1 MTTARIS
8 FLDDS
13 GKEIK
18 AVVLAGLVVST
29 HCEAQTE
36 VATLMELLKSLV
48 EKDNQTMKV
57 AGTITEVT

>member
-13 GKEIK
+13 GREIK

-29 HCEAQTE
+29 HCQDQIE

-57 AGTITEVT
+57 AGTITEVI